1 MGINMHLQSLSF
13 TNFRN
18 LENSSLTFS
27 QEFTCISGA
36 NGSGKTSILEAIYY
50 LGHARSFRSQ
60 QLQRIIQ
67 HGEKGFVLHAKLQD
81 MYNLPQSIGVERVLP
96 GGSVTKLSSENVTA
110 AELASVMPILL
121 VHPNSY
127 HLLDH
132 GPKFRR
138 QFIDWGLFHV
148 EPNFFEL
155 WRRLNRALKQ
165 RNAVLRTGQ
174 GSYEPLEAWDREFVD
189 LSNKI
194 NMLRLNYLDEL
205 IPLIHSLLQK
215 LIQIDDLRID
225 FNQGWNKNERLEL
238 ILKESYL
245 QDFERGYSYYGPQ
258 RADLVFK
265 IGKHPVHEVLS
276 RGQQKL
282 LVIAMRLAQGLLL
295 KQLTNK
301 TCIYL
306 LDDITAELDEN
317 RRDFV
322 VSLLKELD
330 SQVFITAIDTS
341 VLNLPVNNTQVFHV
355 EHGRCAAAKSMN
367 NVA

>member
-1 MGINMHLQSLSF
+1 MGINMHLQSLSL

-18 LENSSLTFS
+18 LENTSLTFS
-27 QEFTCISGA
+27 HEFTCFSGA

-67 HGEKGFVLHAKLQD
+67 HEEKNFVLHAKLQD
-81 MYNLPQSIGVERVLP
+81 KYHLSQSIGIERVLS
-96 GGSVTKLSSENVTA
+96 GDSITKLSSEHVTA
-110 AELASVMPILL
+110 GDLAKIMPILL

-127 HLLDH
+127 QLLDH

-148 EPNFFEL
+148 EQSFFEL

-165 RNAVLRTGQ
+165 RNAVLRAGQ
-174 GSYEPLEAWDREFVD
+174 GNYGALEAWDHEFVE

-194 NMLRLNYLDEL
+194 NRLRLDYLDKL
-205 IPLIHSLLQK
+205 IQLINTLLQK

-225 FNQGWNKNERLEL
+225 FNQGWNKNESLEL

-258 RADLVFK
+258 RADLIFK

-306 LDDITAELDEN
+306 LDDITAELDEK

-341 VLNLPVNNTQVFHV
+341 VLHLPVNNTQVFHV
-355 EHGRCAAAKSMN
+355 EHGRFFEKSQT
-367 NVA
+367 